1 MTAFELFRKPNEQN
15 QTRLSSAMARTG
27 ARSELKTSL
36 LNSIQ
41 EIDDNSLLERIS
53 RYVKKAIGESK
64 KNRITK
70 ADLVIDP
77 RALDIVKDIKG
88 GPAIDDKA
96 AMHKHWEEKYK

>member
-1 MTAFELFRKPNEQN
+1 MTAF
-15 QTRLSSAMARTG
+15 
-27 ARSELKTSL
+27 ELKTSL

-53 RYVKKAIGESK
+53 RYVKKAIESK

-88 GPAIDDKA
+88 GLP
-96 AMHKHWEEKYK
+96 

>member
-1 MTAFELFRKPNEQN
+1 MTAI
-15 QTRLSSAMARTG
+15 
-27 ARSELKTSL
+27 ELKASL
-36 LNSIQ
+36 LDSIQ
-41 EIDDNSLLERIS
+41 GINDVSLIERIS
-53 RYVKKAIGESK
+53 RYVKKAIGETN

-77 RALDIVKDIKG
+77 EVAAIVKDIKG